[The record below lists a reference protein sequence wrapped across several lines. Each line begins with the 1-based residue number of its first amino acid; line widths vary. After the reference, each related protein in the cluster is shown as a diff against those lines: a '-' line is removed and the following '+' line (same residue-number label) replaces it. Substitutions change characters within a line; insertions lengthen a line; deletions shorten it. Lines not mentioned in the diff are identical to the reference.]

1 MQAKYH
7 SLKRAYIKSLRK
19 IVRKLAIM
27 FEGEMQ
33 FLLQYDPAFKPLV
46 MKSLLGSHEVNNNR
60 ADTEDEVEEEED
72 DSS

>member
-1 MQAKYH
+1 
-7 SLKRAYIKSLRK
+7 
-19 IVRKLAIM
+19 
-27 FEGEMQ
+27 MQ